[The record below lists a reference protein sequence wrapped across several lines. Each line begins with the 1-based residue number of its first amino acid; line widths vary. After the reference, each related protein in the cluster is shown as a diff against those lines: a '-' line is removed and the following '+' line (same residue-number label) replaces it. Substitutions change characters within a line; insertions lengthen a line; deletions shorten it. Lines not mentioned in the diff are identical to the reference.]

1 MCSPQNLGKIGIYFQ
16 TSYEEMEFCANRAG
30 KSAAALFS
38 FRCNFLLHY
47 LQRPPAVADED
58 KKDQQKGGKIGKRS
72 LLQKRTASAMAKKY
86 QLSMR
91 CCLMI
96 DFAIFVKNMK

>member
-1 MCSPQNLGKIGIYFQ
+1 MCSRQNLGKIGIYFQ

-72 LLQKRTASAMAKKY
+72 LLQKRTAMAKKY